1 MITMLMLKILG
12 LVTLVYSFFY
22 GFKKWFE
29 EEKKESL
36 SGLLV
41 AYVIILGAMFG
52 VIYIMNN

>member
-1 MITMLMLKILG
+1 MLILKIWG
-12 LVTLVYSFFY
+12 LVTLVYSLFC

-36 SGLLV
+36 AGLIM
-41 AYVIILGAMFG
+41 AYIVIVGAMFG

>member
-1 MITMLMLKILG
+1 MLMLKILG

>member
-1 MITMLMLKILG
+1 MLMLKIMG
-12 LVTLVYSFFY
+12 LITLVYSLFY

-36 SGLLV
+36 AGLIV
-41 AYVIILGAMFG
+41 SYVVIVGAMFG